1 MNLGKTKFFLSQLDI
16 VKPSFSSFKTT
27 SAHLKC
33 IYINID
39 IYIAP
44 LIVAPV
50 LQQQQQ
56 SNRKLRTDYANYYK
70 IMMVN

>member
-1 MNLGKTKFFLSQLDI
+1 MNLGKTKFFLSELDSQTKFFEFLNHECAFE
-16 VKPSFSSFKTT
+16 V
-27 SAHLKC
+27 H
-33 IYINID
+33 

-56 SNRKLRTDYANYYK
+56 SNRKLRTDYANYNK
-70 IMMVN
+70 IMMVD